1 MTTTLEKIGERL
13 HAGDAPGVKQLT
25 QEALDEGLSAGDILN
40 QGLMPGMQ
48 KVGTEFRDGILFV
61 PEVLVAAR
69 AMHAGIDV
77 LKPLLT
83 AGEVASRGKAVI
95 GTVKGDLHD
104 VGKNLVGVMLQGGGF
119 EVVDLGV
126 DVSAQKFVDAVKAQ
140 QPRVVGLSALLTTT
154 MQQMKG
160 TIEALR
166 AAGLRDGVKVLV
178 GGAPVTQ
185 AFADEIGADGYA
197 DDGASAVELASS
209 LVA

>member
-1 MTTTLEKIGERL
+1 MTTTLEKLGERL

-83 AGEVASRGKAVI
+83 AGEAASRGKAVI

>member
-1 MTTTLEKIGERL
+1 MTTTLEKIAERL
-13 HAGDAPGVKQLT
+13 HGGDAPGVKQLT
-25 QEALDEGLSAGDILN
+25 QQALDEGVSAGDVLN
-40 QGLMPGMQ
+40 GGLMPGMQ
-48 KVGTEFRDGILFV
+48 KVGIEFRDGILFV

-77 LKPLLT
+77 LKPLLA
-83 AGEVASRGKAVI
+83 AGEAAGRGKAVI

-140 QPRVVGLSALLTTT
+140 QPKVVGLSALLTTT

-185 AFADEIGADGYA
+185 AFANEIGADGYA

>member
-1 MTTTLEKIGERL
+1 MSTTLEKIAERL
-13 HAGDAPGVKQLT
+13 HAGDAPGVTQLT
-25 QEALDEGLSAGDILN
+25 QAALDEGLSAGEVLN
-40 QGLMPGMQ
+40 RGLMTGMQ
-48 KVGTEFRDGILFV
+48 KVGAEFRDGILFV

-119 EVVDLGV
+119 DVVDLGV

-140 QPRVVGLSALLTTT
+140 QPTVVGLSALLTTT

-197 DDGASAVELASS
+197 DDGASAVDLASS